1 VIARGDTPGQGGAL
15 EVVRAGVVERL
26 RARLPEIEQAIFVSI
41 RDGVSDPVGDRDAE
55 YQAGLRATVEEVV
68 EYVLTGM
75 EQGEEWPGTIPLAAV
90 AQARRAARNGVGL
103 ETVFLRYTVGNRL
116 LTGFVMDEADR
127 FPSQIL
133 RQVLDIQ
140 GALVESLMVA
150 ISTEYKLE
158 LERAR
163 RSREQ
168 RRGERVQRLLAGEP
182 VDLGEFDYEFED
194 AWHLGVIVVGTRA
207 REAVRSIGAGL
218 DRDILPV
225 AHGEKTMW
233 VWFGSGSRLAVTSI
247 GTRLSSV
254 VDMGVSLAIGEPSRG
269 ISGWRLTHHQAQ
281 AALLVALRRQQGI
294 TRYAEDML
302 LAAALQDETLAT
314 SLQEIFMSPLARQRD
329 GGAVARETL
338 RVYFEVTSNAAT
350 AAVRL
355 KVDRHT
361 VERRLQKIEERLGR
375 LLPSCQAELE
385 VALRLHELGFTTGS
399 TALPDAVGQSPRAR
413 LG

>member
-1 VIARGDTPGQGGAL
+1 VIARGDTPSRGEAL
-15 EVVRAGVVERL
+15 EVVRASVVERL

-41 RDGVSDPVGDRDAE
+41 RNGVSDPADNGDAE

-75 EQGEEWPGTIPLAAV
+75 EQGEEWSGTIPLAAV

-103 ETVFLRYTVGNRL
+103 ETVLLRYTVGNRL

-127 FPSQIL
+127 FPSRVL

-140 GALVESLMVA
+140 GALVEPLMVA

-207 REAVRSIGAGL
+207 REAVRGIGAGL
-218 DRDILPV
+218 DRDILLV

-233 VWFGSGSRLAVTSI
+233 AWLGGGSRLAVTSI
-247 GTRLSSV
+247 GLRLSSMV
-254 VDMGVSLAIGEPSRG
+254 NMGVSLAIGEPSRG
-269 ISGWRLTHHQAQ
+269 MHGWRLTHHQAQ

-314 SLQEIFMSPLARQRD
+314 SLQEIFMSPLANQRD

-338 RVYFEVTSNAAT
+338 RVYFDVTSNAAT
-350 AAVRL
+350 AAARL

-385 VALRLHELGFTTGS
+385 VALRLHELGVTAGS
-399 TALPDAVGQSPRAR
+399 TAPSAQ
-413 LG
+413 

>member
-1 VIARGDTPGQGGAL
+1 MIARGDTPSRGEAL
-15 EVVRAGVVERL
+15 EVVRASVVERL

-41 RDGVSDPVGDRDAE
+41 RNGVSDPADNGDAE

-75 EQGEEWPGTIPLAAV
+75 EQGEEWSGTIPLAAV

-103 ETVFLRYTVGNRL
+103 ETVLLRYTVGNRL

-127 FPSQIL
+127 FPSRVL

-140 GALVESLMVA
+140 GALVEPLMVA

-168 RRGERVQRLLAGEP
+168 RRGERVQRLLAGEA

-207 REAVRSIGAGL
+207 REAVRGIGAGL
-218 DRDILPV
+218 DRDILLV

-233 VWFGSGSRLAVTSI
+233 AWLGGGSRLAVTSI
-247 GTRLSSV
+247 GLRLSSMV
-254 VDMGVSLAIGEPSRG
+254 NMGVSLAIGEPSRG
-269 ISGWRLTHHQAQ
+269 IHGWRLTHHQAQ

-314 SLQEIFMSPLARQRD
+314 SLQEIFMSPLANQRD

-338 RVYFEVTSNAAT
+338 RVYFDVTSNAAT
-350 AAVRL
+350 AAARL

-385 VALRLHELGFTTGS
+385 VALRLHELGVTAGS
-399 TALPDAVGQSPRAR
+399 TAPSAQ
-413 LG
+413 

>member
-1 VIARGDTPGQGGAL
+1 
-15 EVVRAGVVERL
+15 VVERL

-41 RDGVSDPVGDRDAE
+41 RNGVSDPADNGDAE

-75 EQGEEWPGTIPLAAV
+75 EQGEEWSGTIPLAAV

-103 ETVFLRYTVGNRL
+103 ETVLLRYTVGNRL

-127 FPSQIL
+127 FPSRVL

-140 GALVESLMVA
+140 GALVEPLMVA

-207 REAVRSIGAGL
+207 REAVRGIGAGL
-218 DRDILPV
+218 DRDILLV

-233 VWFGSGSRLAVTSI
+233 AWLGGGSRLAVTSI
-247 GTRLSSV
+247 GLRLSSMV
-254 VDMGVSLAIGEPSRG
+254 NMGVSLAIGEPSRG
-269 ISGWRLTHHQAQ
+269 MHGWRLTHHQAQ

-314 SLQEIFMSPLARQRD
+314 SLQEIFMSPLANQRD

-338 RVYFEVTSNAAT
+338 RVYFDVTSNAAT
-350 AAVRL
+350 AAARL

-385 VALRLHELGFTTGS
+385 VALRLHELGVTAGS
-399 TALPDAVGQSPRAR
+399 TAPSAQ
-413 LG
+413 

>member
-1 VIARGDTPGQGGAL
+1 MIARGDTPSRGEAL
-15 EVVRAGVVERL
+15 EVVRASVVERL

-41 RDGVSDPVGDRDAE
+41 RNGVSDPADNGDAE

-75 EQGEEWPGTIPLAAV
+75 EQGEEWSGTIPLAAV

-103 ETVFLRYTVGNRL
+103 ETVLLRYTVGNRL

-127 FPSQIL
+127 FPSRVL

-140 GALVESLMVA
+140 GALVEPLMVA

-207 REAVRSIGAGL
+207 REAVRGIGAGL
-218 DRDILPV
+218 DRDILLV

-233 VWFGSGSRLAVTSI
+233 AWLGGGSRLAVTSI
-247 GTRLSSV
+247 GLRLSSM

-269 ISGWRLTHHQAQ
+269 IHGWRLTHHQAQ

-314 SLQEIFMSPLARQRD
+314 SLQEIFMSPLASQRD

-338 RVYFEVTSNAAT
+338 RVYFDVTSNAAT

-385 VALRLHELGFTTGS
+385 VALRLHELGVTAGS
-399 TALPDAVGQSPRAR
+399 TAPSAQ
-413 LG
+413 

>member
-1 VIARGDTPGQGGAL
+1 MIAREDTPGRGRAL
-15 EVVRAGVVERL
+15 EVVRADVVERL
-26 RARLPEIEQAIFVSI
+26 RARLPEIQQAIFVSI
-41 RDGVSDPVGDRDAE
+41 RNGVSDPADNGDAE
-55 YQAGLRATVEEVV
+55 YQTGLRATVEEVV

-75 EQGEEWPGTIPLAAV
+75 EQGEEWSGTIPLAAV

-103 ETVFLRYTVGNRL
+103 ETVLLRYTVGNRL

-127 FPSQIL
+127 FPSRVL

-140 GALVESLMVA
+140 GALVEPLMVA

-207 REAVRSIGAGL
+207 REAVRGIGAGL

-233 VWFGSGSRLAVTSI
+233 AWLGGGSRLAVTSI
-247 GTRLSSV
+247 GLRLSSM

-269 ISGWRLTHHQAQ
+269 IHGWRLTHHQAQ

-314 SLQEIFMSPLARQRD
+314 SLQEIFMSPLASQRD

-338 RVYFEVTSNAAT
+338 RVYFDVTSNAAT
-350 AAVRL
+350 AAARL

-385 VALRLHELGFTTGS
+385 VALRLHELGVTAGS
-399 TALPDAVGQSPRAR
+399 TAPSAQ
-413 LG
+413 

>member
-1 VIARGDTPGQGGAL
+1 
-15 EVVRAGVVERL
+15 VVERL

-41 RDGVSDPVGDRDAE
+41 RNGVSDPADNGDAE

-75 EQGEEWPGTIPLAAV
+75 EQGEEWSGTIPLAAV

-103 ETVFLRYTVGNRL
+103 ETVLLRYTVGNRL

-127 FPSQIL
+127 FPSRVL

-140 GALVESLMVA
+140 GALVEPLMVA

-207 REAVRSIGAGL
+207 REAVRGIGAGL
-218 DRDILPV
+218 DRDILLV

-233 VWFGSGSRLAVTSI
+233 AWLGGGSRLAVTSI
-247 GTRLSSV
+247 GLRLSSM

-269 ISGWRLTHHQAQ
+269 IHGWRLTHHQAQ

-314 SLQEIFMSPLARQRD
+314 SLQEIFMSPLASQRD

-338 RVYFEVTSNAAT
+338 RVYFDVTSNAAT

-385 VALRLHELGFTTGS
+385 VALRLHELGVTAGS
-399 TALPDAVGQSPRAR
+399 TAPSAQ
-413 LG
+413 